1 MGRYLDPKAD
11 ITFKKVFGEHP
22 DLLMSLLNALLPL
35 EPGQEIVDLEYLPA
49 DLIPET
55 PLTKYSIVDVR
66 CRDRVGRQFI
76 VEMQM
81 EFNSEFTRRV
91 LYNTSKAFVKQLDKG
106 MHYDSIQ
113 PVYSLNL
120 VNDIYVKDE
129 EDYYH
134 HYQMAEKNHPD
145 HIIEG
150 MHILFFELPKFKPQT
165 ITEKK
170 MEVLWLRFL
179 TEIDEKTKRAPAE
192 LLENAELNKALEIVE
207 EAAYSEA
214 EMNSYDKFWDA
225 VSWENTMENKIKRRE
240 EQALKEGEAR
250 GLSKGEAIG
259 LEKGEAIGLEKGE
272 AIGLEKGE
280 AIGLEKG
287 EAIGLEKGE
296 AIGLEKGEAIGLEK
310 GMTKGIHTVAKNMKK
325 KGIDPTIIAEATGLS
340 LSEIEEL

>member
-1 MGRYLDPKAD
+1 MGKSKILNKETVMGRYLDPKAD

-225 VSWENTMENKIKRRE
+225 VSWENTMENIIKRRE
-240 EQALKEGEAR
+240 EKALQEGEAR

-259 LEKGEAIGLEKGE
+259 LEKGEAIGIEKG
-272 AIGLEKGE
+272 I
-280 AIGLEKG
+280 
-287 EAIGLEKGE
+287 
-296 AIGLEKGEAIGLEK
+296 
-310 GMTKGIHTVAKNMKK
+310 TKGILTVAKNMKK
-325 KGIDPTIIAEATGLS
+325 KGIDPTLIAEATGLS

>member
-1 MGRYLDPKAD
+1 MGKSKILNKETVMGRYLDPKAD
-11 ITFKKVFGEHP
+11 ITFLKIFGEHKN
-22 DLLMSLLNALLPL
+22 LLKSFLNALLPI
-35 EPGQEIVDLEYLPA
+35 EQGQEIIEVEYLH
-49 DLIPET
+49 LEQIPQT
-55 PLTKYSIVDVR
+55 PLTRYSFLKLKCKDIT
-66 CRDRVGRQFI
+66 GRTFF
-76 VEMQM
+76 VEIQM
-81 EFNSEFTRRV
+81 EFNSEFTRRLLHNV
-91 LYNTSKAFVKQLDKG
+91 SNNYITLPDEG
-106 MHYDSIQ
+106 MHFDSIQ

-120 VNDIYVKDE
+120 VNDIYEKSD
-129 EDYYH
+129 DNYYH
-134 HYQMAEKNHPD
+134 HYQMAEEHHPKR
-145 HIIEG
+145 IIEG
-150 MHILFFELPKFKPQT
+150 MHLLFFELPKFKPQT

-287 EAIGLEKGE
+287 
-296 AIGLEKGEAIGLEK
+296 
-310 GMTKGIHTVAKNMKK
+310 MTKGIHTVAKNMKK
-325 KGIDPTIIAEATGLS
+325 KGIDPTLIAEATGLS

>member
-106 MHYDSIQ
+106 MH
-113 PVYSLNL
+113 
-120 VNDIYVKDE
+120 YVKDE

-225 VSWENTMENKIKRRE
+225 VSWENTMENIIKRRE
-240 EQALKEGEAR
+240 EKALQEGEAR
-250 GLSKGEAIG
+250 GLS
-259 LEKGEAIGLEKGE
+259 
-272 AIGLEKGE
+272 KGE

-325 KGIDPTIIAEATGLS
+325 KGIDPTLIAEATGLS

>member
-1 MGRYLDPKAD
+1 
-11 ITFKKVFGEHP
+11 
-22 DLLMSLLNALLPL
+22 
-35 EPGQEIVDLEYLPA
+35 
-49 DLIPET
+49 
-55 PLTKYSIVDVR
+55 
-66 CRDRVGRQFI
+66 
-76 VEMQM
+76 
-81 EFNSEFTRRV
+81 
-91 LYNTSKAFVKQLDKG
+91 
-106 MHYDSIQ
+106 
-113 PVYSLNL
+113 
-120 VNDIYVKDE
+120 
-129 EDYYH
+129 
-134 HYQMAEKNHPD
+134 MAEKNHPD

-259 LEKGEAIGLEKGE
+259 LEKG
-272 AIGLEKGE
+272 
-280 AIGLEKG
+280 
-287 EAIGLEKGE
+287 
-296 AIGLEKGEAIGLEK
+296 
-310 GMTKGIHTVAKNMKK
+310 MTKAIHTVAKNMKK
-325 KGIDPTIIAEATGLS
+325 KGIDPTLIAEATGLS

>member
-1 MGRYLDPKAD
+1 MNKRKNVNKKKQVMSRYLDPKAD
-11 ITFKKVFGEHP
+11 ITFKKVFGDHP

-35 EPGQEIVDLEYLPA
+35 EPGKEITDIEYLPA
-49 DLIPET
+49 ELIPRT
-55 PLTKYSIVDVR
+55 PLSKYSIVDVR
-66 CRDRVGRQFI
+66 CRDTVGRQFI

-91 LYNTSKAFVKQLDKG
+91 LYNTSKIYITQLQPG
-106 MHYDSIQ
+106 MHYDAIQ

-120 VNDIYVKDE
+120 VNDIYEKGD
-129 EDYYH
+129 DNYYH

-259 LEKGEAIGLEKGE
+259 LEKG
-272 AIGLEKGE
+272 
-280 AIGLEKG
+280 
-287 EAIGLEKGE
+287 
-296 AIGLEKGEAIGLEK
+296 
-310 GMTKGIHTVAKNMKK
+310 MTKAIHTVAKNMKK
-325 KGIDPTIIAEATGLS
+325 KGIDPTLIAEATGLS